1 MANPRTIARLEA
13 VIQRRVAYCFQ
24 RELNDPRAEF
34 ITVVGVELNADL
46 SIAKIFYSVLGDEA
60 DRTKTEHL
68 LEHAKGFIRK
78 QLGKVLKTKTIPEL
92 RFESDTTLSDA
103 GRLDD
108 IIRTALHKDRSIRG
122 ADESE
127 PGEDPNS

>member
-34 ITVVGVELNADL
+34 ITVVRVELNADL

-122 ADESE
+122 DEDSE
-127 PGEDPNS
+127 PS